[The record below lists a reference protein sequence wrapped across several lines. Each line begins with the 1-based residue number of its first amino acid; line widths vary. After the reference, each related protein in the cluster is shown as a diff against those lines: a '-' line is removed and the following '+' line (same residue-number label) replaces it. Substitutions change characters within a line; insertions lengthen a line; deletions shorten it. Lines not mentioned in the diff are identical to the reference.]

1 MVQKVE
7 ELTFLCKNE
16 NEMPSKIIRFLR
28 DLLLKNC
35 DVYSL
40 TDYPHASNEIKTAW
54 LTYRQKLRDLPSIQT
69 PLLNENGE
77 LINIIWP
84 TDPNGNSLPP

>member
-1 MVQKVE
+1 M
-7 ELTFLCKNE
+7 ELKDIKIIIKNE
-16 NEMPSKIIRFLR
+16 RQSIILRFLR

-35 DVYSL
+35 EIYSL
-40 TDYPHASNEIKTAW
+40 TDYPHSSNEIKTAW

-69 PLLNENGE
+69 PLLNENDE

-84 TDPNGNSLPP
+84 TDPNGISSPP